1 MRPLDAVL
9 DIRNL
14 SIRFATD
21 YGPVYAVRGVSFR
34 VPRNKV
40 VGVVG
45 ESGCGKTTV
54 ISAAMGM
61 LANNADIDSGEVVFE
76 GRNLL
81 GLAEP
86 ELREIRGE
94 RITMVFQDPMT
105 AQNPVITIGR
115 QMVDIQYR
123 RRKLGRAEKREA
135 AVAMLRRVG
144 IPDPETRIDSFPH
157 ELSGG
162 MRQRLSIAMALMM
175 HPALLIADEPT
186 TALDVTMEGQ
196 IIHLLRELKE
206 ELAASILFVSHN
218 LGLIAELCDEVVVMY
233 AGEVVEKGTCH
244 DIFHRASHPYT
255 RALLECDPARVLERT
270 ARLPTIPG
278 DLPDLHE
285 PPRGCV
291 FVDRCPVALDRCAGT
306 PPREHALGASHLAR
320 CHLLDDGP
328 SARG

>member
-1 MRPLDAVL
+1 MDDVL

-21 YGPVYAVRGVSFR
+21 YGPVHAVRGVSFS

-54 ISAAMGM
+54 ISAAMGL
-61 LANNADIDSGEVVFE
+61 LANNADIGSGEVIFE

-81 GLAEP
+81 DLSEP

-105 AQNPVITIGR
+105 AQNPVISIGR

-123 RRKLGRAEKREA
+123 RRNLSRAEKREA

-144 IPDPETRIDSFPH
+144 IPDPDTRIDSFPH

-175 HPALLIADEPT
+175 RPALLIADEPT

-196 IIHLLRELKE
+196 IIHLLRELQA
-206 ELAASILFVSHN
+206 ELVASILFVSHN
-218 LGLIAELCDEVVVMY
+218 LGLVAELCDEVVVMY

-244 DIFHRASHPYT
+244 DIFHRPSHPYT

-291 FVDRCPVALDRCAGT
+291 FVDRCPAALAACAGT
-306 PPREHALGASHLAR
+306 PPREHTLGSTHRAR
-320 CHLLDDGP
+320 CHLLDAGP
-328 SARG
+328 AARN